1 MLHFCQNAVSS
12 LGTHATLAPWRTAEP
27 VSVSAAGELGEAFEI
42 APFGDLR
49 RPGREVVAL
58 DRGGELGRRAEEP
71 ARLGGGESGKA
82 RRLEVGGGTVRG
94 LGQRA
99 ELRR

>member
-49 RPGREVVAL
+49 RPGREIVAL
-58 DRGGELGRRAEEP
+58 DRGGEFWWWAEEP
-71 ARLGGGESGKA
+71 ARLGGGESVTGP
-82 RRLEVGGGTVRG
+82 RLEIGGGTVRG
-94 LGQRA
+94 LGQRGQ
-99 ELRR
+99 LRR